1 MVLPNQTPPT
11 WYKLEHKHDINVWT
25 EALSTPSAVPMT
37 EAKATRKNVI
47 VKMEFG
53 ENSQTIKFL
62 EALILISYYINVS
75 FLAFIFFYIFLRAH
89 VMPQQQRLSSIK
101 LLTLIPLNVALEP
114 LSKQWN
120 PRG

>member
-1 MVLPNQTPPT
+1 
-11 WYKLEHKHDINVWT
+11 
-25 EALSTPSAVPMT
+25 
-37 EAKATRKNVI
+37 
-47 VKMEFG
+47 MEFG